1 MITSSDMN
9 KCRRKASD
17 AALSSSTSA
26 GLDPGYLQILVR
38 RILAD
43 DPILA
48 RHTIQ
53 LWGQQRTLIILI

>member
-9 KCRRKASD
+9 KGRRKASD
-17 AALSSSTSA
+17 AAVCSSTFA
-26 GLDPGYLQILVR
+26 GFDPGDLQILAR
-38 RILAD
+38 RTAG
-43 DPILA
+43 DPTLA